1 MKTDCCLS
9 EKEHYAGGG
18 ESPREAFCHSGDDP
32 RQLEQGPFPLFLFP
46 RWGKCSTKKW
56 SFFMTFA
63 IKGWGA
69 QVPFSFFLF
78 LFCSKNIY
86 NHSLTAHSFSFTLCI
101 CHIYVVVEVTMNNVH

>member
-1 MKTDCCLS
+1 MNQMKTDCCLS

-46 RWGKCSTKKW
+46 RRGKCSKKKW

-63 IKGWGA
+63 IRGGGESR
-69 QVPFSFFLF
+69 VPFRLYQ
-78 LFCSKNIY
+78 LK
-86 NHSLTAHSFSFTLCI
+86 
-101 CHIYVVVEVTMNNVH
+101 